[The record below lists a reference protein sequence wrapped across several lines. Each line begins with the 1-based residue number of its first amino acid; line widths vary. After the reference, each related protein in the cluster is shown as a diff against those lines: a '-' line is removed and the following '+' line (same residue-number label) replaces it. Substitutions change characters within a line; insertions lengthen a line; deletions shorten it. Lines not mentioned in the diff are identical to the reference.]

1 MGSMEKKIFRKIGVT
16 VLLYSILV
24 FAGGVMGFAIKKSL
38 PSLLA
43 GGVFGLALLFSSVKT
58 LTFRRWGLY
67 SSFILMLLL
76 DAFFSYRFL
85 LAQTLFP
92 AGMMLIVTT
101 AALIFLILQLR
112 RLPGK
117 KPVL

>member
-1 MGSMEKKIFRKIGVT
+1 MEKAIFKKIGVT

-24 FAGGVMGFAIKKSL
+24 FAGGVMGFATKKSL

-43 GGVFGLALLFSSVKT
+43 GGTFGLALLFSSVKV

-67 SSFILMLLL
+67 ASLILLLLL

-85 LAQTLFP
+85 LTQALFP

-101 AALIFLILQLR
+101 ATLILLLFQLR
-112 RLPGK
+112 TSKSDSQRFPN
-117 KPVL
+117 